1 MQHKIEACSLK
12 IRLVGGVI
20 YRCCYKW
27 RKINWYIR
35 LIVRRRQEL
44 DAIWMFRVLKGKS
57 GIYPISSPNLLK
69 CQFPANFWA
78 NPFPISS
85 FLIFISSHRDPN
97 PIFPMKNRQIRL
109 SSQFTP
115 RGPSTVNGPSLESII
130 LCLLLF
136 DFPFFVAVFFLTV
149 FFWCLESQMSWRET
163 SRDTEQSLFRDSI
176 PEWSELNHYT
186 VNFKNQSFT
195 N

>member
-85 FLIFISSHRDPN
+85 FLIFISSPREPN

-115 RGPSTVNGPSLESII
+115 RGPSTINGPSLESII
-130 LCLLLF
+130 LCFLLF
-136 DFPFFVAVFFLTV
+136 DFPFFVAGFFLTNSV
-149 FFWCLESQMSWRET
+149 FLMPGIPNVMARNITWHRTISVPWFNTWVKWVK
-163 SRDTEQSLFRDSI
+163 SLY
-176 PEWSELNHYT
+176 SE
-186 VNFKNQSFT
+186 F
-195 N
+195 

>member
-1 MQHKIEACSLK
+1 
-12 IRLVGGVI
+12 
-20 YRCCYKW
+20 
-27 RKINWYIR
+27 
-35 LIVRRRQEL
+35 
-44 DAIWMFRVLKGKS
+44 MFRVLKGKS

-85 FLIFISSHRDPN
+85 FLIFISSPRDPN

-130 LCLLLF
+130 LCFLLF
-136 DFPFFVAVFFLTV
+136 DFPFFVAGFFFNKQCFSDAWNPKCHGEKHHVTPNNLCSV
-149 FFWCLESQMSWRET
+149 IQYL
-163 SRDTEQSLFRDSI
+163 
-176 PEWSELNHYT
+176 SE
-186 VNFKNQSFT
+186 VS
-195 N
+195 